1 LFGHRSDKVDGVDSI
16 TDKVSRLDIDTE
28 KHPKP
33 EPTTQ
38 NQSAAGVIECK
49 CGMPLC
55 ICEAPAAKT
64 DPVPMQVW
72 FFYNDFR
79 SFCHKWR

>member
-1 LFGHRSDKVDGVDSI
+1 
-16 TDKVSRLDIDTE
+16 
-28 KHPKP
+28 
-33 EPTTQ
+33 
-38 NQSAAGVIECK
+38 
-49 CGMPLC
+49 MPLC